1 MIGAS
6 GAAVILLAKALA
18 RELSRDKI
26 RVHPVALTI
35 TSNTVGWDRM
45 FATENFGNNLFA
57 KAVAR
62 FPSGRAPTAEEVA
75 EAVVFLAGDA
85 ASQITGQTLSVN
97 GGLSF
102 GGW

>member
-1 MIGAS
+1 
-6 GAAVILLAKALA
+6 
-18 RELSRDKI
+18 
-26 RVHPVALTI
+26 
-35 TSNTVGWDRM
+35 M
-45 FATENFGNNLFA
+45 FANKSFASELFA

-62 FPSGRAPTAEEVA
+62 FPLGRPPTAEEVA
-75 EAVVFLAGDA
+75 EAVTFFASDA